1 MTITNQQVMRLKQMM
16 YKHNQEVAA
25 AKSGMNVKT
34 ARKYLASHK
43 MPYELKGERYWKTRS
58 NVFEP
63 VWGEIESMLIKAPG
77 LQSKT
82 ILTHLIS
89 KQPNQFNDSHER
101 TLQRLLRK
109 WRASHGSNHD
119 VIFNQTIRAGR
130 QSQSDYTSMNEMNI
144 SIKGDRLE
152 HLLFHFVLPYSRWEF
167 VSICYSE
174 SFDSLSKGYEDA
186 VWALGYVAPEH
197 RTDNLSAASK
207 RLGNKRTITNNWK
220 EFMSHYQVTP
230 SRNNPGESHENGSIE
245 KSHDLLKNDIRQQ
258 LMLRGSND
266 FNSVTEYEEFI
277 QKIIARRNGARS
289 DRLLEEIKLLKSL
302 PEKRY
307 YAPEILELTVTKSS
321 TIRIDQVI
329 YSVPSRLIGYNLRA
343 YIYQGEIKLYY
354 GTQLVCEMP
363 KIDKSKTDAV
373 INYRHIIAGLVRKP
387 GAFTNYHYREH
398 LFPSVL
404 FRRAYDKLI
413 KTHPV
418 NGTKQYLQILHLA
431 AVNSESE
438 VEAAITV
445 LMEGKI
451 IPTTN
456 KIKDLLYIKSQEKVE
471 VHVDQPMVNQ
481 YDSLLE
487 LIA

>member
-1 MTITNQQVMRLKQMM
+1 
-16 YKHNQEVAA
+16 
-25 AKSGMNVKT
+25 
-34 ARKYLASHK
+34 

-63 VWGEIESMLIKAPG
+63 VWSEIESMLIKAPG

-207 RLGNKRTITNNWK
+207 RVGNKRTITNNWK
-220 EFMSHYQVTP
+220 EFMNHYQVTP

-266 FNSVTEYEEFI
+266 FNSVE
-277 QKIIARRNGARS
+277 NSRS
-289 DRLLEEIKLLKSL
+289 K
-302 PEKRY
+302 
-307 YAPEILELTVTKSS
+307 
-321 TIRIDQVI
+321 
-329 YSVPSRLIGYNLRA
+329 
-343 YIYQGEIKLYY
+343 
-354 GTQLVCEMP
+354 
-363 KIDKSKTDAV
+363 
-373 INYRHIIAGLVRKP
+373 
-387 GAFTNYHYREH
+387 
-398 LFPSVL
+398 
-404 FRRAYDKLI
+404 
-413 KTHPV
+413 
-418 NGTKQYLQILHLA
+418 
-431 AVNSESE
+431 
-438 VEAAITV
+438 
-445 LMEGKI
+445 
-451 IPTTN
+451 
-456 KIKDLLYIKSQEKVE
+456 
-471 VHVDQPMVNQ
+471 
-481 YDSLLE
+481 
-487 LIA
+487 

>member
-1 MTITNQQVMRLKQMM
+1 
-16 YKHNQEVAA
+16 
-25 AKSGMNVKT
+25 
-34 ARKYLASHK
+34 
-43 MPYELKGERYWKTRS
+43 MPSELKGERYWKTRS

-207 RLGNKRTITNNWK
+207 RVGNKRTITNNWK
-220 EFMSHYQVTP
+220 EFMRHYQVTP

-445 LMEGKI
+445 LMEDKI